1 MQFIGSVLGD
11 HTKTGI
17 NTMLNTGTV
26 AGIFSNI
33 FGGGFPS
40 KNIPPFSWYDASSKP
55 ELYDIEKDASS
66 KPELYDI
73 EKAISTA
80 KTVMARRK
88 IEMTSEYEN
97 LVKFY
102 FAKLTTI
109 EV

>member
-55 ELYDIEKDASS
+55 ELYDIEK
-66 KPELYDI
+66 
-73 EKAISTA
+73 AISTA